1 MRKKDEEWPRT
12 GTFCAAWGRISVMQ
26 WPIFTG
32 HFEALRVFFHF
43 GGLTMRSVTCTRT
56 VEPAML
62 KRHFGVH
69 FSLSFSNQPKSLQGL
84 ITTIVGQ
91 VAVPFFGPIGHPTP
105 RSAYRTLVVFSP
117 LF

>member
-1 MRKKDEEWPRT
+1 MT
-12 GTFCAAWGRISVMQ
+12 
-26 WPIFTG
+26 
-32 HFEALRVFFHF
+32 
-43 GGLTMRSVTCTRT
+43 TCT